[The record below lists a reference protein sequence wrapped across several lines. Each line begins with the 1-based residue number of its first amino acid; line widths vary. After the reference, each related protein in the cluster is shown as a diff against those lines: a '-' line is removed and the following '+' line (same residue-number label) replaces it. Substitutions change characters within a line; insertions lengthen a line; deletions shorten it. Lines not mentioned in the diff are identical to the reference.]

1 MCVPK
6 PGGDPLPYQLSK
18 TELRAVKKKLKKKKR
33 IAFFQESVRIITHII
48 RKGSAKLLVQ
58 RTSKDFLLFL
68 FGFLATNLRSRS

>member
-18 TELRAVKKKLKKKKR
+18 TELRAVKKIKKKKR
-33 IAFFQESVRIITHII
+33 IAFLQESVRIITHII

-68 FGFLATNLRSRS
+68 FGFLTTNLRSRS

>member
-6 PGGDPLPYQLSK
+6 PSRDPLPYQLSK
-18 TELRAVKKKLKKKKR
+18 TELRAVKKILKKKR
-33 IAFFQESVRIITHII
+33 IAAFQESVRIITHII

-58 RTSKDFLLFL
+58 RASKDFLLFL

>member
-18 TELRAVKKKLKKKKR
+18 TELRAVKKIKKKKR
-33 IAFFQESVRIITHII
+33 IAFLQESVRIITHII

>member
-6 PGGDPLPYQLSK
+6 PGRDPLPYQLSK
-18 TELRAVKKKLKKKKR
+18 TELRAVKKIKKKKR
-33 IAFFQESVRIITHII
+33 IAFLQESVRIITHII